1 MNKTKAIN
9 MICFLFVVVFMVAM
23 NSLVPYCCDDWHYMF
38 VLHDQD
44 YKYQLDIGAAYM
56 IPDVNERLVSSFA
69 DVITSTKNQYFVMGG
84 RAINHF
90 FEILLLW
97 LTGKWLFNILNSFM
111 FALLGY
117 FIYKLAVPKKK
128 GAMPWLLP
136 LVYLLIFLMP
146 DIGDNVFW
154 MAGAVN
160 YLWPS
165 VIMTG
170 TWLVMNK
177 CFYSESKLKFALML
191 PLVLLASST
200 NEISGGMMGIILLVW
215 FLADEKKK
223 KNFFRYLICVL
234 LFIAGEAFVLAAP
247 GNFNRAKNFNQIDI
261 GDKKGI
267 IWACTHNLS
276 DVLNNYGWMILIM
289 GALWVFFRQ
298 MLKRDEIRMLS
309 YAAGGLVGS
318 VAYGLSGIK
327 DYRVLFYPVSMLF
340 VSFVICAV
348 KLYECITADHDGIIK
363 DYYGKIKEYLSK
375 HWLRDC
381 GAYALLVYVFFILR
395 GTHQFVI
402 NTLSFGFAF
411 FWLFLYS
418 RKVGGFGNIGAR
430 GLFEYLCKKVWII
443 MVGVLIIPWIYYVIM
458 GKDSLDGALHYLVV
472 AVKVCAVML
481 IVWLIKWSVDS
492 NKLEKPKNKRLLDLY
507 KRYDPKALKKRFAD
521 SPARLTAIAIKCVMI
536 FVSVLMTSHLADN
549 TIDVIP
555 YYSKARALYEGA
567 EQAAQ
572 TDSKIYQYNSKV
584 LLYTEGNSS
593 IMAINRSTLE
603 IGHIPASWIEEY
615 YGITIVVKGIDS
627 DLAWSANNLGRNK
640 KKF

>member
-9 MICFLFVVVFMVAM
+9 MICFLLVVVFMVAM

-44 YKYQLDIGAAYM
+44 HKYQLDIGAAYM

-136 LVYLLIFLMP
+136 LIYLLIFLMP

-177 CFYSESKLKFALML
+177 CFYSESKLKFAIML

-215 FLADEKKK
+215 FLVDKKKK

-247 GNFNRAKNFNQIDI
+247 GNFNRAENFNHVDI
-261 GDKKGI
+261 GEKKDI
-267 IWACTHNLS
+267 VWACTHNLS

-318 VAYGLSGIK
+318 IAYGLSGIK

-348 KLYECITADHDGIIK
+348 KLYECITADNEDE
-363 DYYGKIKEYLSK
+363 IKEYLSK

-381 GAYALLVYVFFILR
+381 GAYALVVYVSFVLR
-395 GTHQFVI
+395 GIDQLVI
-402 NTLSFGFAF
+402 NTLTFGFAF
-411 FWLFLYS
+411 LWVFLYS
-418 RKVGGFGNIGAR
+418 RKVGGFGKIELK
-430 GLFEYLCKKVWII
+430 GLCEYLYKKVWFI
-443 MVGVLIIPWIYYVIM
+443 MLGAQIIPWIYYVIM
-458 GKDSLDGALHYLVV
+458 GKDSLDSALHYMVV
-472 AVKVCAVML
+472 AVKVCAVMFVL
-481 IVWLIKWSVDS
+481 WFIKWCID
-492 NKLEKPKNKRLLDLY
+492 NDKIEKPKSKKVNDLY
-507 KRYDPKALKKRFAD
+507 ARFGPKAIKKKFTA
-521 SPARLTAIAIKCVMI
+521 SPSRQIKIVIRTFLLGISALMI
-536 FVSVLMTSHLADN
+536 VFLIDN
-549 TIDVIP
+549 TVNVIP
-555 YYSKARALYEGA
+555 YYTKARELYEGV
-567 EQAAQ
+567 EHAAQ
-572 TDSKIYQYNSKV
+572 AEDKV
-584 LLYTEGNSS
+584 YRYENEELLNASGKSS
-593 IMAINRSTLE
+593 IMAVNHSTLS
-603 IGHIPASWIEEY
+603 IGCIPACWIEEY
-615 YGITIVVKGIDS
+615 YGITIKVRKDGDKAYNTV
-627 DLAWSANNLGRNK
+627 WSIKNIAKNK
-640 KKF
+640 MKS